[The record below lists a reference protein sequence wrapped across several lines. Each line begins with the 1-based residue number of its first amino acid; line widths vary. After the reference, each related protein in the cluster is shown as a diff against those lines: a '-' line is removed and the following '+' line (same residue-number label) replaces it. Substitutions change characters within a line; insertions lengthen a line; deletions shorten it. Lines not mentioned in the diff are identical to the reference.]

1 MKVIL
6 TDSLKFIKSIT
17 EHNFGIIV
25 VIKKKKLKMNIFKL
39 ALFLLLFGSV
49 NSVLSQDAAATDSK
63 KPKKETKITEVVNTD
78 SLPSSELLKRAVNWV
93 KLESAKY
100 DKANGVT
107 TGTKAEV
114 NVSFVVKPKELNPPC
129 DYTGNATMKV
139 IIECKDNKYRYT
151 ISNIKHVSKSG
162 KTTGGSI
169 DNNVPEC
176 GSMIMSDLIWKK
188 IKGECIRCANSLV
201 ADIKEGMLKDSKG
214 AGDEW

>member
-1 MKVIL
+1 
-6 TDSLKFIKSIT
+6 
-17 EHNFGIIV
+17 
-25 VIKKKKLKMNIFKL
+25 MNILKL
-39 ALFLLLFGSV
+39 ALFVLLFASV
-49 NSVLSQDAAATDSK
+49 NTSFAQDKDAPATDSK

-129 DYTGNATMKV
+129 DYTGTTTMKV
-139 IIECKDNKYRYT
+139 VIECKDNKYRYT

-169 DNNVPEC
+169 DNAVPEC

-201 ADIKEGMLKDSKG
+201 TDIKEGMLKDSKG